1 MNSKCKSSNKS
12 PLHKVEYSKH
22 TEDRVILNV
31 ERFNQNDVS
40 RLIRLSSSVGWDYD
54 EQEIH
59 TILSSGSIYGH
70 KNAEGEVVSS
80 AAIIPYD
87 TNLASIGMVIVH
99 PAYRGQGLGKEVTQ
113 TCIGSVSKETSIL
126 LISTEEGKPLYV
138 RLGFRPV
145 DVIHKFLCENF
156 IPNTL
161 DSTKGFTI
169 EHYLPADFH
178 KVKELDSA
186 AFGDQRSTFLLNR
199 IKQSKQCV
207 VVKNQYDEIIGFGLS
222 IQGPVN
228 LILGSIVAPNNNI
241 AASLVNALASN
252 HGGNLRI
259 DVPSG
264 HPDFIKFLNTCGF
277 KKVNEPPIMIKNS
290 ATMPIRNHKLYGIAA
305 QVFG

>member
-1 MNSKCKSSNKS
+1 M
-12 PLHKVEYSKH
+12 Y
-22 TEDRVILNV
+22 TEDHVVLKV
-31 ERFNQNDVS
+31 DRFDHNDLLH
-40 RLIRLSSSVGWDYD
+40 LIELSESVGWDYD

-59 TILSSGSIYGH
+59 TILLSGNIYGH
-70 KNAEGEVVSS
+70 KNATGEIVSS

-99 PAYRGQGLGKEVTQ
+99 PDYRGLGLGKEVTQ
-113 TCIGSVSKETSIL
+113 TCIDRVSEDTSIM
-126 LISTEEGKPLYV
+126 LISTEEGKPLYE
-138 RLGFRPV
+138 RLGFKTV
-145 DVIHKFLCENF
+145 DVIHKFLCEKF

-161 DSTKGFTI
+161 ESTKGFTL
-169 EHYLPADFH
+169 EHYQPADFR

-186 AFGDQRSTFLLNR
+186 AFGDERSTFLLNR
-199 IKQSKQCV
+199 IKQCKQCV

-228 LILGSIVAPNNNI
+228 LILGPIVAPDDYI
-241 AASLVNALASN
+241 AASLVNALTSN

-264 HPDFIKFLNTCGF
+264 RPEFMTLLATCGF
-277 KKVNEPPIMIKNS
+277 KKVNVPPIMIKNS
-290 ATMPIRNHKLYGIAA
+290 ATMPIRNMELFGVAA